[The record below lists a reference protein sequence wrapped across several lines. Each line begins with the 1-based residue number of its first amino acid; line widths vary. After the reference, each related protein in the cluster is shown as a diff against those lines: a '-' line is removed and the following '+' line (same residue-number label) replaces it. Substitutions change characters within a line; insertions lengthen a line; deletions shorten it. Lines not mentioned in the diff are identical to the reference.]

1 MWSSRNACAVGVRT
15 VCASLTGRH
24 AQASNAHV
32 NRLCSILFQR
42 WTCYGQAGGGRDATP
57 RAARPTRRGGSE
69 RDRPV
74 ACHDPKGSCRTKR
87 AIPQLPRRV
96 GERLARGASDL
107 ELSQLTMDGQPC
119 SQRDSEHPT
128 RLNTARLLDTRQGL
142 SAARLLSGCSTGVT
156 LLACHTFHEGA
167 TWRSLWH
174 LLFLIARA

>member
-96 GERLARGASDL
+96 GERLARGASDSPTPDL
-107 ELSQLTMDGQPC
+107 PVKSNNVLFHMVTVAAARTTLSFRSLQWMGNLVP
-119 SQRDSEHPT
+119 RE
-128 RLNTARLLDTRQGL
+128 TANIPRGSTRQGFWIPAKAFL
-142 SAARLLSGCSTGVT
+142 RRAFCPAALPG
-156 LLACHTFHEGA
+156 
-167 TWRSLWH
+167 
-174 LLFLIARA
+174 